1 MNSAVNY
8 RARFIAVCLSF
19 LMAMFVCFPVMANA
33 AEDTSEQKQ
42 RIVDEADLLTDS
54 EEQDLKAKLDEISE
68 TQKCDVIV
76 VTVNSLDGKM
86 AEAYADDYYDNFG
99 YGYGDD
105 DSGIL
110 LLISMED
117 RDWHISTFGFG
128 TTAVTDAGREYM
140 SEQFRPAL
148 SDGEYAKAFT
158 TYADLCNDYLTQAK
172 DGEAYDT
179 GNLPKEPLSL
189 WWIPGDLVI
198 GGIVALLIGL
208 YKKSKLKSVK
218 LQATAGAYTSKDQ
231 MNLTIRNDRFINRVV
246 TSRKIEREEKGGS
259 STHTSSSGRE
269 HGGGG
274 GKF

>member
-1 MNSAVNY
+1 MNSVVNY

-42 RIVDEADLLTDS
+42 RIVDGADLLTDS

-76 VTVNSLDGKM
+76 VTVNSLDGKT

>member
-1 MNSAVNY
+1 
-8 RARFIAVCLSF
+8 
-19 LMAMFVCFPVMANA
+19 MFVCFPVFANA
-33 AEDTSEQKQ
+33 AEDALGQKE
-42 RIVDEADLLTDS
+42 RLVDDADLLTDG
-54 EEQDLKAKLDEISE
+54 EEEDLKAKLDEISE
-68 TQKCDVIV
+68 KQKCDVIV
-76 VTVNSLDGKM
+76 VTVNSLDGKT

-99 YGYGDD
+99 YGED

-140 SEQFRPAL
+140 SEKFRPAL

-179 GNLPKEPLSL
+179 GNLPKGSLSL
-189 WWIPGDLVI
+189 WWIPGDLLI

-231 MNLTIRNDRFINRVV
+231 MNLTIKNDRFINRVV
-246 TSRKIEREEKGGS
+246 TRRKIEREEQGGS
-259 STHTSSSGRE
+259 STHTSSS
-269 HGGGG
+269 
-274 GKF
+274 